1 MNGSV
6 AGIWRY
12 PVKSMLGE
20 SLSECDVGTGGLAG
34 DRAFALIDLEDG
46 RVASA
51 KNPRKWDVLLSC
63 RAAFVAAD
71 LKVAEITLPDGARVR
86 TDDPDVDAVLSKAIG
101 REIRLASAAPDDRS
115 FEEVWPDIDGL
126 APERVI
132 AGTNIGTSDD
142 GERIS
147 QFRTC

>member
-1 MNGSV
+1 M
-6 AGIWRY
+6 
-12 PVKSMLGE
+12 
-20 SLSECDVGTGGLAG
+20 
-34 DRAFALIDLEDG
+34 
-46 RVASA
+46 
-51 KNPRKWDVLLSC
+51 LLSC
-63 RAAFVAAD
+63 RAAFVDAD